1 VRDNQRRSRAR
12 HREYVDALRARLAR
26 HEREGAQATAE
37 MQRAARAVAREN
49 ALLRALLAA
58 RGVGDGAVREYLRAA
73 SAAPAA
79 AAEPPEGKGPV
90 EVAEEGGAG
99 RLARVLAEME
109 RGRGGAGSQAAPAA
123 EASPA
128 AFALPR
134 PQAPGMP
141 VMAPNV
147 GVPVQLLPQ
156 LEEPRASLPG
166 QTRERKDSHLAPERP
181 TLPAL
186 GLAISAK
193 RYDAIRDCLELP
205 KALDPVAHTDGIT
218 N

>member
-58 RGVGDGAVREYLRAA
+58 RGVGEEAVRGYLRSA
-73 SAAPAA
+73 SAAG
-79 AAEPPEGKGPV
+79 AAEAEGKGPV

-99 RLARVLAEME
+99 RLACVLAEME
-109 RGRGGAGSQAAPAA
+109 RGRNGGGLQAAD
-123 EASPA
+123 ASPA
-128 AFALPR
+128 AFSPPH
-134 PQAPGMP
+134 PQMPGMP
-141 VMAPNV
+141 GMAPNT
-147 GVPVQLLPQ
+147 PIPIQLLPQ
-156 LEEPRASLPG
+156 REEPCVSHPR
-166 QTRERKDSHLAPERP
+166 QTRERKDSHLSPERP

-186 GLAISAK
+186 GLALSAK

-205 KALDPVAHTDGIT
+205 KVLDRAARTDGIT